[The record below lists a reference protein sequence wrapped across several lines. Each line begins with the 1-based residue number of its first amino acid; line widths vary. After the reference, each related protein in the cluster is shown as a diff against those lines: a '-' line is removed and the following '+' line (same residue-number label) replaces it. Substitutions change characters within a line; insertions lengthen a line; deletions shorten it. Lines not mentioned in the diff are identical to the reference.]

1 MQKNGGNVVSYFMTP
16 QGLVIDAVVGPVNAE
31 KLLAEAKWA
40 VDTYRKAR
48 EVGGD
53 DPVGQMQAIALAHMP
68 LGDDPTHAFLA
79 VHPLAPLPAV
89 QQQIFEQLA
98 GQTANQ
104 DRRGVALG
112 AAGFALAKQQAKPV
126 LLVLANEDPQAGT
139 WDLATK
145 RLWARL
151 HSRPISPLLRDCEV
165 VVLPIDEL
173 SALTSLVQLPDL
185 ELAER
190 QAPTMLLID
199 NDGAQLAA
207 ISAHGD
213 PNEVA
218 RQISAGVKQF
228 RLDKAI
234 E

>member
-1 MQKNGGNVVSYFMTP
+1 MQKKGGNVVSYFLTP
-16 QGLVIDAVVGPVNAE
+16 QGLVINAVVGPANAD

-40 VDTYRKAR
+40 VDAYQQAC

-53 DPVGQMQAIALAHMP
+53 DAFGQMQVIAQAHAARENDRTHQLLA
-68 LGDDPTHAFLA
+68 AN
-79 VHPLAPLPAV
+79 PLAPLPAI
-89 QQQIFEQLA
+89 QQQVFEGLT

-104 DRRGVALG
+104 DRRGIAMG
-112 AAGFALAKQQAKPV
+112 AAGFAQAKQQGKPV
-126 LLVLANEDPQAGT
+126 LLVLANEGPEAGK
-139 WDLATK
+139 WDLATN

-151 HSRPISPLLRDCEV
+151 NSRPISPLLRSCQV

-173 SALTSLVQLPDL
+173 PALTNLVHMPEL

-190 QAPTMLLID
+190 QAPTMVLTD
-199 NDGAQLAA
+199 SDGAQIAA

-213 PNEVA
+213 PSEVA
-218 RQISAGVKQF
+218 RKISAGVNQF
-228 RLDKAI
+228 RQNKAS